1 MHTYLAEFMYKM
13 IVILWCDV
21 AHYYFYKM
29 Y

>member
-1 MHTYLAEFMYKM
+1 MYTYLAEFMYKT
-13 IVILWCDV
+13 IVILWCDA